1 MCGPSILTA
10 GASAGLGVIGAI
22 GKQNAERE
30 ATDRYN
36 YNVLVNARDAG
47 IVASNNYADQGRA
60 FAYEARSAQQEAQQA
75 VQQGQVAQGTAI
87 ASAGSSGFSG
97 SSLTVGAVM
106 GDMQRRIAENEE
118 NYALKVDD
126 LKDAYRT
133 RTRDVQLKTQ
143 NQINSMSMQSG
154 PSGSAL
160 GLNITNAVVGAGRS
174 MLNTNG

>member
-10 GASAGLGVIGAI
+10 GASAGLGVLGAI
-22 GKQNAERE
+22 GKHNAEQE
-30 ATDRYN
+30 AANRYN

-75 VQQGQVAQGTAI
+75 VMQGREGVGTGL
-87 ASAGSSGFSG
+87 ASAGSSGFTG
-97 SSLTVGAVM
+97 SSLTVGNVLSAQ
-106 GDMQRRIAENEE
+106 QREIAQNEE
-118 NYALKVDD
+118 NYALKMDD

-160 GLNITNAVVGAGRS
+160 GLNIANAVAGAARS
-174 MLNTNG
+174 VLNTSG

>member
-10 GASAGLGVIGAI
+10 GASAGLGVLGAI
-22 GKQNAERE
+22 GRQNAERE

-36 YNVLVNARDAG
+36 QSVLINARDAG
-47 IVASNNYADQGRA
+47 IVASQNYADQGRA

-75 VQQGQVAQGTAI
+75 VQSGQQAQGTAL
-87 ASAGSSGFSG
+87 ASGGSSGFSG

-106 GDMQRRIAENEE
+106 GDMQRKVAENQE
-118 NYALKVDD
+118 NYGLKVDD

-143 NQINSMSMQSG
+143 KQINSTTMQSG
-154 PSGSAL
+154 PSGATL
-160 GLNITNAVVGAGRS
+160 GLNIANAVVGAGRS
-174 MLNTNG
+174 MLNASG